1 MTEAELRAVGD
12 RIMSQKIQVAPGS
25 HKKCRK
31 RLSSKHPE
39 AISPFDTLT
48 LAQGDL
54 FCTSDFQNG
63 KVIRSHCFMS

>member
-1 MTEAELRAVGD
+1 MTEAKLRAVGD
-12 RIMSQKIQVAPGS
+12 RITSQEIQVAPGS
-25 HKKCRK
+25 HKKRGK
-31 RLSSKHPE
+31 RLSSKPPE

-63 KVIRSHCFMS
+63 KVI